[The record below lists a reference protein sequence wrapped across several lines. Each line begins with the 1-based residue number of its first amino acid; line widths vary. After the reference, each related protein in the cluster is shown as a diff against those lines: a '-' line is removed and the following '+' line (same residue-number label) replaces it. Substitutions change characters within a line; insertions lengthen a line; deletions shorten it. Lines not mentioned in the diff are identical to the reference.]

1 MCRVPPGARHL
12 FSQFSFAPP
21 FFWKFNRLAGVKYFI
36 CSVPYSVSL
45 HPAKTADTLS
55 FAFGGANNKV
65 RKVLFAKIKMQNEK
79 EFEHLPSVK

>member
-45 HPAKTADTLS
+45 HLAKTTDTLFS
-55 FAFGGANNKV
+55 LSGGGYKV
-65 RKVLFAKIKMQNEK
+65 RKVLFAKIKMQNKK
-79 EFEHLPSVK
+79 EFEQLPSVK